1 MSDNMIQRLEAAD
14 APLLDALLDL
24 FAEAFEDDE
33 AYRSRRPGPAYR
45 ARLLGS
51 PDFVALTARGADGAV
66 VGGLAAYALRKFE
79 QERTEVYIYDLA
91 VAAAHRRKGIATALI
106 QALKPIAAD
115 LGAAVIFVQADPGD
129 DPAIALY
136 TSLGV
141 REDVHHFDIPVD

>member
-1 MSDNMIQRLEAAD
+1 MSDITIHRLHAPD
-14 APLLDALLDL
+14 APRLDDLLDL

-51 PDFVALTARGADGAV
+51 PDFVTLIARTSAGEA

-91 VAAAHRRKGIATALI
+91 VAATHRRRGIATALI
-106 QALKPIAAD
+106 EALKPIAAH
-115 LGAAVIFVQADPGD
+115 LGATVIFVQADPED

-136 TSLGV
+136 TSLGI
-141 REDVHHFDIPVD
+141 REDVHHFDIPVG

>member
-1 MSDNMIQRLEAAD
+1 MSDIMIQRLEAAD
-14 APLLDALLDL
+14 APLLDDLLDL
-24 FAEAFEDDE
+24 FAEAFEDDVS
-33 AYRSRRPGPAYR
+33 YRSRRPGPAYR

-51 PDFVALTARGADGAV
+51 RDFVALTARTADGAV